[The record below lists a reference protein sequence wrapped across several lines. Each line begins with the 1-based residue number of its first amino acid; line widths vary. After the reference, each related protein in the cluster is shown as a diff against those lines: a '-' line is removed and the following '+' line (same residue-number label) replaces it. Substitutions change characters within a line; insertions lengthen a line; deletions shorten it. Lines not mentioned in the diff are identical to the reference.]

1 MKLGL
6 DFLGYRRYSFNKVF
20 MKKAVRKRS
29 MLIPPDR
36 ESACPSGGVRALRE
50 GKAEGSF
57 GAGEL
62 NEGRMR
68 WIISI
73 RRGRA

>member
-1 MKLGL
+1 
-6 DFLGYRRYSFNKVF
+6 
-20 MKKAVRKRS
+20 

-62 NEGRMR
+62 NECRMLER
-68 WIISI
+68 FFLF
-73 RRGRA
+73 GAEGLK